1 MTDQCGLI
9 MMRGATE
16 CRSSDSSDHVLW
28 LWGRIKLRAE
38 NKGILERSFISNLL
52 NGFFIDFFIQ
62 IFELSHI
69 HGSKKK

>member
-9 MMRGATE
+9 MMRGVIE

-28 LWGRIKLRAE
+28 GRIKLRAA

-69 HGSKKK
+69 HGSKKN